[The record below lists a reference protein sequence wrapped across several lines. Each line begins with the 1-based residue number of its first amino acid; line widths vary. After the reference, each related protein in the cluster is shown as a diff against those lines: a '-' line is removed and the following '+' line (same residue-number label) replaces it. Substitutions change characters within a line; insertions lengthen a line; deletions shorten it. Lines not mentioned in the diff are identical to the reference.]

1 MGWAENVC
9 TRLLMNVSQFD
20 KKLKYIIEILSINFM
35 IKIKFLSMWKFNV
48 YVLDYLF
55 ALLYKWPFDEKIIT
69 HDCKGFYKNE
79 IGT

>member
-1 MGWAENVC
+1 
-9 TRLLMNVSQFD
+9 
-20 KKLKYIIEILSINFM
+20 M

-55 ALLYKWPFDEKIIT
+55 ALLCKWPFDEKIIT
-69 HDCKGFYKNE
+69 HDCKGFSKNE